1 MRKWVIFFDIVI
13 ILLSFFIGYY
23 FRFYSG
29 LFPFRGI
36 PPIKPYIN
44 ITIFITSG
52 WILILYS
59 LSLYKEKIF
68 SNPVKELSII
78 IEGSFWAMVFLMAGA
93 FLYRGFS
100 YSRLAIGFSGIF
112 AFILIS
118 IFHITISKLK
128 GSRKKVAIAGESKE
142 IELLKKR
149 IKLHP
154 YINFELKEITLEEIK
169 KEVNKKNVDFIIFAS
184 KNIKEKIEIEKL
196 CFKYNIKLYSIPEIY
211 FHFFSGKVEDIDGL
225 PLIVAE
231 KTPLNNFPNYLIKN
245 AFDLFLGLIFSLILC
260 LFLPFISLLIK
271 IDSKGP
277 VFFTQKRIGKNGKIF
292 NIFKFRTMK
301 YSKEENIPY
310 TLPDDP
316 RLTKV
321 GKFMRKYNIDE
332 LPQIFNVLSG
342 EMSLIGPRPISI
354 YDTAFFK
361 LPEFSLR
368 LSVKPGISG
377 WAQIHGLRGGRFEPE
392 ERIKY
397 DIYYIENWSI
407 YLDLA
412 ILIYSFFSFKNAI

>member
-1 MRKWVIFFDIVI
+1 MRKRI
-13 ILLSFFIGYY
+13 ILVDIMIISISFLLGYY

-44 ITIFITSG
+44 ITIFITFG
-52 WILILYS
+52 WILIFYS

-68 SNPVKELSII
+68 SNPVKELSTI
-78 IEGSFWAMVFLMAGA
+78 IEGSFWAMVFLMAGT

-112 AFILIS
+112 TFVLLSIL
-118 IFHITISKLK
+118 HITVSKLP
-128 GSRKKVAIAGESKE
+128 GSRKKVAIIGKSKE
-142 IELLKKR
+142 IDILKKR
-149 IKLHP
+149 LKIHP
-154 YINFELKEITLEEIK
+154 YINFELKETTLEEIK
-169 KEVNKKNVDFIIFAS
+169 KDVNKFDFIIFAS
-184 KNIKEKIEIEKL
+184 KNINEKIEIEKI
-196 CFKYNIKLYSIPEIY
+196 CQKYNIKLYSIPEIY

-245 AFDLFLGLIFSLILC
+245 FFDLFFGLIFSLILC
-260 LFLPFISLLIK
+260 IFLPLISLLIK

-277 VFFTQKRIGKNGKIF
+277 VFFTQKRIGKDGKIF
-292 NIFKFRTMK
+292 KIFKFRTMK

-316 RLTKV
+316 RLTKA

-332 LPQIFNVLSG
+332 LPQVFNVLSG

-407 YLDLA
+407 YLDFA

>member
-1 MRKWVIFFDIVI
+1 MRKRI
-13 ILLSFFIGYY
+13 ILVDIIIISSSFFLGYY

-29 LFPFRGI
+29 LFPFKGI

-44 ITIFITSG
+44 ITIFITFG
-52 WILILYS
+52 WILIFYS

-78 IEGSFWAMVFLMAGA
+78 IEGCFWAMVFLMAGT

-112 AFILIS
+112 AFVLLS
-118 IFHITISKLK
+118 IFHIIISRLP
-128 GSRKKVAIAGESKE
+128 GSRKKVAIIGKSKE
-142 IELLKKR
+142 IDILKKR
-149 IKLHP
+149 IKIHP
-154 YINFELKEITLEEIK
+154 YINFELKETTLGEIK
-169 KEVNKKNVDFIIFAS
+169 KDVNKFDFIIFAS
-184 KNIKEKIEIEKL
+184 KNINEKIEIEKI
-196 CFKYNIKLYSIPEIY
+196 CQKYNIKLYSIPEIY

-245 AFDLFLGLIFSLILC
+245 SFDLFFGLIFSLILC
-260 LFLPFISLLIK
+260 IFLPLISLLIK

-277 VFFTQKRIGKNGKIF
+277 VFFTQKRIGKDGKIF
-292 NIFKFRTMK
+292 KIFKFRTMK

-332 LPQIFNVLSG
+332 LPQVFNVLSG

-407 YLDLA
+407 YLDFA